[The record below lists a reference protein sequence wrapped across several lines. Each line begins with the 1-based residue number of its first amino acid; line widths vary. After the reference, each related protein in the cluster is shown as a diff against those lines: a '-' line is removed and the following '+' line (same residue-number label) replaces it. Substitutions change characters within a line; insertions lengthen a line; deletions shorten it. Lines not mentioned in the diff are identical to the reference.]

1 MYGRSRGR
9 TLRSDGTIAEPRQP
23 PRLSRAPRRAYHPPV
38 SRPRRPAAV
47 SPVPQADASLVLIG
61 LLALIGLLVACGG
74 DAPARRAPSA
84 LDPSAARPAPV
95 VQRLTVVALADGRY
109 RAIPQF
115 EDRIRERLAT
125 ASDHMAARFGL
136 PLDLIGIEPWTAEV
150 PDDDAERLLA
160 DLEATPSAL
169 RVDVDLVIGFTA
181 RPPPRR
187 AGIRD
192 VGRARYAGRALV
204 ARSLTPFFGVQ
215 QPEALHEAEAFSIL
229 HGLGTVL
236 GALPSCGARVMADR
250 PLFRVDTDGGAS
262 WAVSGWSPLNQ
273 ALVKAHAGMP
283 LRPSAGP
290 RVPPAIAEAA
300 LQITRRAEPPAR
312 RCAGDT
318 LDLREALLAEAAE
331 RAESA
336 ETPPPASDPGD
347 SLPPAVGEG
356 LAALTNDDPTRALA
370 LCAPLAA
377 ERPETEASR
386 CAGLAAEQLGDL
398 PTAARYLRAWLSH
411 QGEVQGPDPIRDPVL
426 LALARAVGRA
436 GDDAAARA
444 LLAGY
449 VQRNPEDAR
458 AHLNLGIAA
467 ARMGDYTAARFA
479 WERAR
484 GLVAEGDALRADAD
498 RLLEQLPAE

>member
-1 MYGRSRGR
+1 M
-9 TLRSDGTIAEPRQP
+9 
-23 PRLSRAPRRAYHPPV
+23 
-38 SRPRRPAAV
+38 
-47 SPVPQADASLVLIG
+47 LVG
-61 LLALIGLLVACGG
+61 LLAGCGA
-74 DAPARRAPSA
+74 DAPAQRPASA
-84 LDPSAARPAPV
+84 LDQSATGPAPV
-95 VQRLTVVALADGRY
+95 VQRLRVIALADGRY

-115 EDRIRERLAT
+115 EDRIRERLAG
-125 ASDHMAARFGL
+125 ASDHMAAHFGL
-136 PLDLIGIEPWTAEV
+136 PLDLIGVEPWTAEV
-150 PDDDAERLLA
+150 PDNDAERLLA

-169 RVDVDLVIGFTA
+169 RADVDLVVGFTA

-215 QPEALHEAEAFSIL
+215 QPEALHEAEVFSIL

-236 GALPSCGARVMADR
+236 GALPSCGPRVMADR

-262 WAVSGWSPLNQ
+262 WAVTGWSPLNQ
-273 ALVKAHAGMP
+273 ALVRAHARLP
-283 LRPSAGP
+283 LRPSSGP
-290 RVPPAIAEAA
+290 RVPPNIAEAA
-300 LQITRRAEPPAR
+300 LQITRRAEPPER

-331 RAESA
+331 RAQTAAAPTS
-336 ETPPPASDPGD
+336 PPSRRDP
-347 SLPPAVGEG
+347 LPPAVTEG
-356 LAALTNDDPTRALA
+356 LAALASDDPTRALR
-370 LCAPLAA
+370 LCGPLAA
-377 ERPETEASR
+377 ERPETDASR

-411 QGEVQGPDPIRDPVL
+411 QGEVQGPDPVRDPVL

-449 VQRNPEDAR
+449 VQRNPDDAR

-467 ARMGDYTAARFA
+467 ARMGDYTAARAA
-479 WERAR
+479 WEQAR
-484 GLVAEGDALRADAD
+484 ERSSAGDALRGDAE
-498 RLLEQLPAE
+498 RLLEQLPAD